1 MNDEKIK
8 PFKIDPPE
16 PLHFKFKKMC
26 LELYTNMKARGL
38 ALIEFDVANYERGID
53 TLTLSGDANKEVIDA
68 SDEIQP
74 ILCKAIEG
82 KRLEDAELA
91 MLADSLDIDQAVLQK
106 CRDKHHGHKKQ
117 PKNTPCPG

>member
-1 MNDEKIK
+1 MSDPEKIK

-38 ALIEFDVANYERGID
+38 ALIELDVANYEQGID
-53 TLTLSGDANKEVIDA
+53 TLKTAFNTKGIDA
-68 SDEIQP
+68 KDIQP

-82 KRLEDAELA
+82 RVLEDVELA
-91 MLADSLDIDQAVLQK
+91 LLADTLDIDQAVLQR
-106 CRDKHHGHKKQ
+106 CRDKHHGNKRTE
-117 PKNTPCPG
+117 NTPCLS

>member
-1 MNDEKIK
+1 MSDPEKIK

-38 ALIEFDVANYERGID
+38 ALIELDVANYEQGID
-53 TLTLSGDANKEVIDA
+53 TLKTASNTKGIDP
-68 SDEIQP
+68 SEIQP

-82 KRLEDAELA
+82 TALEDIELA
-91 MLADSLDIDQAVLQK
+91 LLADTLDIDQAVLQH
-106 CRDKHHGHKKQ
+106 CRDKNTNGNKRT
-117 PKNTPCPG
+117 KNTPCLS